1 MRPCTSQGLISD
13 VQVKSWCPQS
23 LGAAPSSPFLKA
35 EMIFQGKSFTPG
47 GGCGGVRQGTQT
59 MAGFTPPE
67 MCSLGHRCRQSSV
80 LYLLHLHLLTVYT
93 LQATAGL
100 FLGHFRNIYFCKSY
114 FWERCQTGNCSHLY
128 IPHKDIWKTATAS
141 LFLTAPQRGD
151 ISLQE
156 KGVQKKCPI
165 VQRRWRTGPEERRG
179 GVCVQRQGKG
189 TILQGAEGFVQ
200 PRGSLRAFK
209 HILLSVER
217 DRKSLGLWGA
227 TCLTSGPCHD
237 C

>member
-13 VQVKSWCPQS
+13 VQVKCWCPQS

-114 FWERCQTGNCSHLY
+114 FWARCQTGNCSHLC

-165 VQRRWRTGPEERRG
+165 VQ
-179 GVCVQRQGKG
+179 
-189 TILQGAEGFVQ
+189 
-200 PRGSLRAFK
+200 
-209 HILLSVER
+209 
-217 DRKSLGLWGA
+217 
-227 TCLTSGPCHD
+227 
-237 C
+237 

>member
-114 FWERCQTGNCSHLY
+114 FWARCQTGNCSHLY

-165 VQRRWRTGPEERRG
+165 VQ
-179 GVCVQRQGKG
+179 
-189 TILQGAEGFVQ
+189 
-200 PRGSLRAFK
+200 
-209 HILLSVER
+209 
-217 DRKSLGLWGA
+217 
-227 TCLTSGPCHD
+227 
-237 C
+237 